1 MTKRAKAADL
11 TAEKTLPISREVPN
25 SLWSKRH
32 FLTGFRRDQYTMT
45 DSLLRRRSADI
56 ADIEALAW
64 TKNLDEKAE
73 STLGQQIYQELERRI
88 LLGEWLPNTKVT
100 LRTLAL
106 SLNTSMQPVREALG
120 RLVAASALEATPNR
134 AFRVPELDRAAADE
148 IWSLRLLLEG
158 EAAARFAARRDP
170 KACERL
176 AAATDACRAINYGR
190 DLKATMGA
198 IAAWNSSIIQAAGSQ
213 LLYDTVRRL
222 YLRCAPFLAHSLS
235 APVAHDEEFLSFIL
249 HIQDELTLAI
259 TAGDA
264 AAARY
269 LRCADL
275 RSFQRY
281 LYERIGWSSPSA
293 PA

>member
-1 MTKRAKAADL
+1 MNASIRTAKRA
-11 TAEKTLPISREVPN
+11 EVE
-25 SLWSKRH
+25 
-32 FLTGFRRDQYTMT
+32 GV
-45 DSLLRRRSADI
+45 
-56 ADIEALAW
+56 AW
-64 TKNLDEKAE
+64 TRGFDTSPEA
-73 STLGQQIYQELERRI
+73 TLGQKIYQQLESKL

-106 SLNTSMQPVREALG
+106 SLRTSMQPVREAVG

-158 EAAARFAARRDP
+158 EAAARFAARREP
-170 KACERL
+170 KAFERFV
-176 AAATDACRAINYGR
+176 AATATCREIDYGR

-198 IAAWNSSIIQAAGSQ
+198 IAEWNASIIQAAGSQ
-213 LLYDTVRRL
+213 LLYDTVGRL
-222 YLRCAPFLAHSLS
+222 YLRYSPFLAHALG

-249 HIQDELTLAI
+249 HIQDELLLAI
-259 TAGDA
+259 TSGDA

-281 LYERIGWSSPSA
+281 LYQRIGWSSPTA
-293 PA
+293 GGVDQG

>member
-1 MTKRAKAADL
+1 MTNVISIAAPMG
-11 TAEKTLPISREVPN
+11 T
-25 SLWSKRH
+25 
-32 FLTGFRRDQYTMT
+32 
-45 DSLLRRRSADI
+45 
-56 ADIEALAW
+56 EAIAW
-64 TKNLDEKAE
+64 TRGLEAGAE
-73 STLGQQIYQELERRI
+73 STLGQQIYQRLESKL

-106 SLNTSMQPVREALG
+106 SLNTSMQPVREAVG

-148 IWSLRLLLEG
+148 IWSLRFLLEG

-170 KACERL
+170 KACERFT
-176 AAATDACRAINYGR
+176 AATDACRVIDYGR
-190 DLKATMGA
+190 DLRATMRV
-198 IAAWNSSIIQAAGSQ
+198 IAEWNASIIQAAGSQ
-213 LLYDTVRRL
+213 LLYDTVGRL
-222 YLRCAPFLAHSLS
+222 YLRYSPFLAS
-235 APVAHDEEFLSFIL
+235 ALNAPIPHDEEFLTFIL
-249 HIQDELTLAI
+249 HIQDELQLAI
-259 TAGDA
+259 SSGDA

-281 LYERIGWSSPSA
+281 LYQRIGWSSPASS

>member
-1 MTKRAKAADL
+1 M
-11 TAEKTLPISREVPN
+11 
-25 SLWSKRH
+25 
-32 FLTGFRRDQYTMT
+32 
-45 DSLLRRRSADI
+45 
-56 ADIEALAW
+56 
-64 TKNLDEKAE
+64 DEKAE
-73 STLGQQIYQELERRI
+73 STLGQQIYQELESRI

-158 EAAARFAARRDP
+158 EAAARFAARRNS

-176 AAATDACRAINYGR
+176 AAATDACRTIDYGR

-213 LLYDTVRRL
+213 LLYDTVGRL

-249 HIQDELTLAI
+249 HIQDELLSPLRPAMQRPRDISVAPISGRSSATS
-259 TAGDA
+259 TSGSAGRPQRQLSRASDA
-264 AAARY
+264 HAFCRRAS
-269 LRCADL
+269 DL
-275 RSFQRY
+275 R
-281 LYERIGWSSPSA
+281 P
-293 PA
+293 

>member
-1 MTKRAKAADL
+1 
-11 TAEKTLPISREVPN
+11 LPISRQAPN
-25 SLWSKRH
+25 SLCSKQYSI
-32 FLTGFRRDQYTMT
+32 TGFGRDQYTMT
-45 DSLLRRRSADI
+45 DGLLRRRSVDL
-56 ADIEALAW
+56 EALTW
-64 TKNLDEKAE
+64 TKNVDDKAE
-73 STLGQQIYQELERRI
+73 GTLGQQIYQELERRI

-120 RLVAASALEATPNR
+120 RLVAASVLEATPNR

-170 KACERL
+170 KACKRL
-176 AAATDACRAINYGR
+176 AAATDACRAIDYGH

-198 IAAWNSSIIQAAGSQ
+198 IAAWNSSIAQAAGSQ
-213 LLYDTVRRL
+213 LLYDTVGRL
-222 YLRCAPFLAHSLS
+222 YLRCAPFLAYSLS
-235 APVAHDEEFLSFIL
+235 AAVAHDEEFLSFIL

-281 LYERIGWSSPSA
+281 LYERIGWSSPLA
-293 PA
+293 AA